1 MIAKYFEIV
10 EKAIQE
16 KDLDSRV
23 SIISTILLTTSIY
36 LSNFHVVVSI
46 LILIFITAFSKN
58 AIFGILASIPFLI
71 LFSISITFFGGNL
84 LVVLAIAALIS
95 IGSGIL
101 YGTNIEELRKALIYF
116 KVPKKV
122 AFILSL
128 AFRMFYIYIKDLR
141 NISEILALNEV
152 SRISYYKKM
161 MKTFVSIAILR
172 SIAIAEAI
180 YSKDLKFDANFD
192 MKFKMKRKDT
202 ILLIFSLSTLAI
214 SIFFGFNAKA

>member
-1 MIAKYFEIV
+1 
-10 EKAIQE
+10 
-16 KDLDSRV
+16 
-23 SIISTILLTTSIY
+23 
-36 LSNFHVVVSI
+36 
-46 LILIFITAFSKN
+46 
-58 AIFGILASIPFLI
+58 
-71 LFSISITFFGGNL
+71 
-84 LVVLAIAALIS
+84 
-95 IGSGIL
+95 
-101 YGTNIEELRKALIYF
+101 
-116 KVPKKV
+116 
-122 AFILSL
+122 
-128 AFRMFYIYIKDLR
+128 MFYIYIKDLR

-192 MKFKMKRKDT
+192 MKFKMKRKDI